1 MSLTFGRG
9 PFSTGRGAF
18 DVDVPDAVAY
28 VEDWPRRMRAVFGG
42 ETVLDSRRGKLLHRS
57 GKFPMWLFPAA
68 DLRRDLLV
76 EAAPGRSW
84 SVRVGGRTAEDAV
97 TAAPDLG
104 GAVGA
109 ALAGMVEVDYAVP
122 DRWFEEDD
130 PIYAHP
136 RDPYHRVDVRSSSR
150 HVVVTHGGEVLA
162 DSVRP
167 KLLFETSLPVRYYLP
182 FADVRSALLRLSETV
197 SECPYKGDGQYW
209 HLVDERGDQL
219 VADVGW
225 SLPHPLPEGIAAA
238 DHLCFEV
245 SKVDVTVDGD
255 PVTE

>member
-1 MSLTFGRG
+1 MSLTFGKG

-18 DVDVPDAVAY
+18 DVDMPDAVAY
-28 VEDWPRRMRAVFGG
+28 VEDWPRRMRAVFAGQ
-42 ETVLDSRRGKLLHRS
+42 TVLDSRRGKLLHRT
-57 GKFPMWLFPAA
+57 GAFPAWLFPAD

-76 EAAPGRSW
+76 ETGAGRW
-84 SVRVGGRTAEDAV
+84 TIRVGDREVVEAV

-104 GAVGA
+104 GAA
-109 ALAGMVEVDYAVP
+109 ATALQGMVEVDFGAA

-130 PIYAHP
+130 PVYSHP

-150 HVVVTHGGEVLA
+150 HVVVSYGEAVIA
-162 DSVRP
+162 DSTRP

-182 FADVRSALLRLSETV
+182 FADIRIDLLRLSGTV

-209 HLVDERGDQL
+209 HLVDGRGDQV

-238 DHLCFEV
+238 EHLCFEAA
-245 SKVDVTVDGD
+245 KIDVTGDGR